1 MIHRRIV
8 SAIARVIISLA
19 DWRERRCIARA
30 GAWAHIA
37 RWHRLRD
44 LDRWITAASRAR
56 GPK

>member
-1 MIHRRIV
+1 MIPRRIV
-8 SAIARVIISLA
+8 SAFTNAIIRLA